1 MVSKL
6 PERAA
11 LLSAERQTARQAS
24 CLSNVKQLAPAM
36 QAFTGKQMG
45 EYNQAA
51 ELAYQ
56 QQADTLYAI
65 NVAGGVSPTEGRVTV
80 PAGYP
85 LQAPDRTDVD
95 VDLLVRYKQQE
106 DVYLT
111 TYDASF
117 QGDYDFT
124 NPNTEYPS
132 RIVLTFPFPPNVNTL
147 SKLKMTVDGK
157 EATQTR
163 TSMKGITWAGW
174 FKPGESKTIAV
185 EYEAQGIDDY
195 SYAVDHDRL
204 NKYFRLVANVTGVD
218 ELELPNDCLRLREQ
232 KRIAD
237 GFQLTWFH
245 KGLVTNRD
253 IKLDLPDREPE
264 LTFAARL
271 QDYADRFA
279 ILCRAAPLFALLFI
293 GAVALSGGLGAPRL
307 STESHVLLALN
318 FLLFFPLL
326 IFLAGV
332 TGVTT
337 AFWTS
342 LGVISVLGVLYAWRT
357 GGAGMLWRVVVFTG
371 VFLGLF
377 SYAVLHERWTGL
389 LLSVGAIA
397 VIALFMLSHALWPP
411 EPREAE
417 PEAPTGDGGPGG
429 PMPVPA
435 GNPHPPAEGNFC
447 AHCGMELGEGFRYC
461 PSCAKGVHETVA
473 CAKCGAEV
481 CAVCGKEFKNCPAC
495 GARLGSG

>member
-1 MVSKL
+1 MVGKL
-6 PERAA
+6 PEQAAMLTAKREKARRASA
-11 LLSAERQTARQAS
+11 LA
-24 CLSNVKQLAPAM
+24 NVRQLAPAM
-36 QAFTGKQMG
+36 QAFSGKQMG
-45 EYNQAA
+45 EYNQAS

-65 NVAGGVSPTEGRVTV
+65 NVPEGVSPTEGRVTV

-95 VDLLVRYKQQE
+95 IDLVVRYKEQE

-111 TYDASF
+111 TYDATFS
-117 QGDYDFT
+117 GDYDFT
-124 NPNTEYPS
+124 NPNTEDPS

-147 SKLKMTVDGK
+147 SRLTMTVNGK

-163 TSMKGITWAGW
+163 TSMRGITWAGW
-174 FKPGESKTIAV
+174 FKPEESKTIHV

-218 ELELPNDCLRLREQ
+218 ELELPNDCLRLRE
-232 KRIAD
+232 KKKIAD

-253 IKLDLPDREPE
+253 IMIDLPDREPE

-271 QDYADRFA
+271 QKYADRFA
-279 ILCRAAPLFALLFI
+279 VLCRVAPLFALLFI
-293 GAVALSGGLGAPRL
+293 GAIGLSAWVGAPRL
-307 STESHVLLALN
+307 NAESHVLLALN

-326 IFLAGV
+326 IFLAGF
-332 TGVTT
+332 TGVAV
-337 AFWTS
+337 AFWIS
-342 LGVISVLGVLYAWRT
+342 VGVIALLAVLYAWRT
-357 GGAGMLWRVVVFTG
+357 GGLGMLWRVVVFTG

-389 LLSVGAIA
+389 LLSAGGIA
-397 VIALFMLSHALWPP
+397 VVALFMLSHALWPP
-411 EPREAE
+411 EPRE
-417 PEAPTGDGGPGG
+417 PESPPDEDRSPDRL
-429 PMPVPA
+429 VPA
-435 GNPHPPAEGNFC
+435 PVGNPHPPAEGSFC
-447 AHCGMELGEGFRYC
+447 AHCGTALGEGFRFC
-461 PSCAKGVHETVA
+461 PSCAQPVHETTA
-473 CAKCGAEV
+473 CAACGAEV
-481 CAVCGKEFKNCPAC
+481 CAACGREFKHCPAC
-495 GARLGSG
+495 GAKLGSA